1 MQPKIVKKLSDKGYP
16 THDKH
21 YPSAHEEADKVEKS
35 TYPKGYK
42 RLKSR
47 EKHLNKHELM
57 AKNLK
62 NGNIKIERKFAKDK
76 KELSFHERTEHKNII
91 RMNKK

>member
-16 THDKH
+16 THNKH
-21 YPSAHEEADKVEKS
+21 YPSAHEEADKIEKS
-35 TYPKGYK
+35 THPKGYK

-47 EKHLNKHELM
+47 EKYLNKHELM

-62 NGNIKIERKFAKDK
+62 NGNIKIEKKFIKNK
-76 KELSFHERTEHKNII
+76 KELVLHENIEHKNLK